1 MSESVGAGLVFVE
14 SFKVGGIVSDLTGS
28 SAVFSLMSWPLR
40 PRPAK
45 RRIMIK
51 KTDLCE
57 NTRFFS
63 FSKKFRFLR
72 KVIPI
77 TEFIST
83 EVKNNLALYLVLSFV
98 VISLTSFQTVPTEKE
113 KKFKVV
119 IDPGHGG
126 KDPGTRGSYT
136 LEKDVVL
143 KVALKVGKYLED
155 LMDDV
160 EVIYTRKT
168 DSYSH
173 PKIDAEIANN
183 AEADLFVSIHANAM
197 PPGNEDVRGTETFVM
212 GTKNEGRNFEVAKRE
227 NSVIMLEE
235 NYEEIYQG
243 FDPRS
248 PEVNIMFSIMQ
259 EAYQENSIIL
269 ASNIEEQFAK
279 RAGRKSR
286 GVKQSSLWVLWNTAM
301 PSVLVE
307 LGYLTNPQEEKD
319 LNTDKVQDY
328 LASAIFRGIRDYK
341 KYLESTK

>member
-1 MSESVGAGLVFVE
+1 MV
-14 SFKVGGIVSDLTGS
+14 
-28 SAVFSLMSWPLR
+28 
-40 PRPAK
+40 
-45 RRIMIK
+45 
-51 KTDLCE
+51 KTDFFE
-57 NTRFFS
+57 NTRFFG
-63 FSKKFRFLR
+63 FSEKFRFLR

-77 TEFIST
+77 TEFISK

-98 VISLTSFQTVPTEKE
+98 VISLTSFQTIPTEKA

-143 KVALKVGKYLED
+143 KVSLKVGKYLED
-155 LMDDV
+155 LLDDV

-173 PKIDAEIANN
+173 PKIDAEIAND

-197 PPGNEDVRGTETFVM
+197 PPGNEHVRGTETFVM

-227 NSVIMLEE
+227 NSVILLEE
-235 NYEEIYQG
+235 DYKEAYQD
-243 FDPRS
+243 FDPTS

-269 ASNIEEQFAK
+269 ANNIQTQFEK
-279 RAGRKSR
+279 RAGRKNL

-307 LGYLTNPQEEKD
+307 LGYLTNPKEEKE
-319 LNTDKVQDY
+319 LNSDEVQDY

>member
-1 MSESVGAGLVFVE
+1 M
-14 SFKVGGIVSDLTGS
+14 
-28 SAVFSLMSWPLR
+28 
-40 PRPAK
+40 
-45 RRIMIK
+45 
-51 KTDLCE
+51 
-57 NTRFFS
+57 
-63 FSKKFRFLR
+63 
-72 KVIPI
+72 
-77 TEFIST
+77 
-83 EVKNNLALYLVLSFV
+83 KNNLALYLVLSFV
-98 VISLTSFQTVPTEKE
+98 VLSLTSFQTAPSEKE

-143 KVALKVGKYLED
+143 KVSLKVGKYLED
-155 LMDDV
+155 LLDDV

-173 PKIDAEIANN
+173 PKIDAEIANS

-197 PPGNEDVRGTETFVM
+197 PPGNSHIRGTETFVM

-227 NSVIMLEE
+227 NSVILLEE
-235 NYEEIYQG
+235 DYAEVYQD
-243 FDPRS
+243 FDPKS

-269 ASNIEEQFAK
+269 ANNIQTQFEK
-279 RAGRKSR
+279 RAGRKNL

-307 LGYLTNPQEEKD
+307 LGYLTNPTEEKE
-319 LNTDKVQDY
+319 LNNGEMQDY

>member
-1 MSESVGAGLVFVE
+1 MV
-14 SFKVGGIVSDLTGS
+14 
-28 SAVFSLMSWPLR
+28 
-40 PRPAK
+40 
-45 RRIMIK
+45 K
-51 KTDLCE
+51 KNTALGE
-57 NTRFFS
+57 NTRFFG
-63 FSKKFRFLR
+63 FSEKFRFLR

-83 EVKNNLALYLVLSFV
+83 EVKNNLALYVLLSFV
-98 VISLTSFQTVPTEKE
+98 VLTMTSFQSAAQEKE

-126 KDPGTRGSYT
+126 KDSGTRGAYT

-143 KVALKVGKYLED
+143 KVSLKLGKYLEE
-155 LMDDV
+155 LLDDV

-168 DSYSH
+168 DTYSH
-173 PKIDAEIANN
+173 PKIDAEIAND
-183 AEADLFVSIHANAM
+183 AEADLFVSIHCNAM
-197 PPGNEDVRGTETFVM
+197 PPGNEDVYGTETFVM

-243 FDPRS
+243 FDPTS

-269 ASNIEEQFAK
+269 ASNIEDQFAK

-307 LGYLTNPQEEKD
+307 LGYLTNPKEEKE
-319 LNTDKVQDY
+319 LNDPKVQDY

-341 KYLESTK
+341 EYLESTK